1 MYAMHALVAKQRL
14 CYVYKEGHRSEP
26 PPPRGGGGFAYV
38 ICLRMAVF
46 LLAVVL
52 LSGAQ

>member
-1 MYAMHALVAKQRL
+1 MFIRKVH
-14 CYVYKEGHRSEP
+14 CSELP
-26 PPPRGGGGFAYV
+26 LGREAYV

-46 LLAVVL
+46 LLAVLL

>member
-1 MYAMHALVAKQRL
+1 VYAVHSLVPKQRL
-14 CYVYKEGHRSEP
+14 CYVYKEEHCSEL
-26 PPPRGGGGFAYV
+26 PRGRGAYV

-46 LLAVVL
+46 LLAVLL